1 MGHEKHLEKMN
12 QTVTFWLVRKLI
24 VGLLCICSTAATF
37 AQTATVSGVVK
48 DDTGEPV
55 IGANVIVKGTTNGTI
70 TGIDG
75 DFTLSNVKKS
85 DVIVFT
91 FIGYKTEEVKYTG
104 QSSVNVTLK
113 DDTELLDEVVVIG
126 YGTVNKRDLTGSV
139 ASVKAEDIAAVP
151 VSSEIGRA
159 SCRERV

>member
-55 IGANVIVKGTTNGTI
+55 IGAGAVSYTHLKLVSAWE
-70 TGIDG
+70 TG
-75 DFTLSNVKKS
+75 N
-85 DVIVFT
+85 
-91 FIGYKTEEVKYTG
+91 YW
-104 QSSVNVTLK
+104 
-113 DDTELLDEVVVIG
+113 
-126 YGTVNKRDLTGSV
+126 
-139 ASVKAEDIAAVP
+139 
-151 VSSEIGRA
+151 
-159 SCRERV
+159 

>member
-55 IGANVIVKGTTNGTI
+55 IGER
-70 TGIDG
+70 
-75 DFTLSNVKKS
+75 S
-85 DVIVFT
+85 
-91 FIGYKTEEVKYTG
+91 EERRVGK
-104 QSSVNVTLK
+104 
-113 DDTELLDEVVVIG
+113 E
-126 YGTVNKRDLTGSV
+126 
-139 ASVKAEDIAAVP
+139 
-151 VSSEIGRA
+151 
-159 SCRERV
+159 CRSRWSPYH

>member
-55 IGANVIVKGTTNGTI
+55 IGAGVLVKGTTLGTI
-70 TGIDG
+70 TDIDG
-75 DFTLSNVKKS
+75 HFSFGLM
-85 DVIVFT
+85 I
-91 FIGYKTEEVKYTG
+91 
-104 QSSVNVTLK
+104 
-113 DDTELLDEVVVIG
+113 
-126 YGTVNKRDLTGSV
+126 
-139 ASVKAEDIAAVP
+139 
-151 VSSEIGRA
+151 
-159 SCRERV
+159 